1 MATIKDVAKETGLG
15 LATISKYINGGNVRE
30 KNKIAIDEAIEKLG
44 FTANAFARG
53 LKTGKSHTIGV
64 VIPELG
70 NIFVTTIITAMADV
84 LRGKGYGVIVCDC
97 RTDETLEGDM
107 IKFLLEKRVDGIVNM
122 PVSRSGEYMQPALES
137 NTPVVLLD
145 RMINDLMGR
154 VSAVLVDN
162 VSASSSAVEL
172 LLDAG
177 HKDIGIILG
186 PQEIFTSQQ
195 RLLGYNQVL
204 IQNAIQPKDSNA
216 IFSDY
221 SVQGGYE
228 SMKRLLNNK
237 EVTAVFST
245 NYEMTLGAIIALNEQ
260 GLQIPGEISFV
271 GFDNMQISQV
281 VQPKLTVVS
290 QPLEEIGKHA
300 AAILLSKL
308 LEDSD
313 NGLPRVVTL
322 STEIVEGKSIL
333 ARK

>member
-15 LATISKYINGGNVRE
+15 IATISKYINGGNVRK

-70 NIFVTTIITAMADV
+70 NIFVTTIISAMADV

-97 RTDETLEGDM
+97 RTDEILEGDM

-122 PVSRSGEYMQPALES
+122 PVSRSGEYMQPAIES

-145 RMINDLMGR
+145 RMVNDLMGN

-172 LLDAG
+172 LINAG

-204 IQNAIQPKDSNA
+204 IQNAIQPKDSYA

-228 SMKRLLNNK
+228 SMKHLLDKK

-260 GLQIPGEISFV
+260 GIQIPEEISFV

-290 QPLEEIGKHA
+290 QPLKEIGKHA